1 MSAAEIITICFTLV
15 GAIVTITIWAFKMGK
30 FTATLN
36 ENTRLTVKVHEVVV
50 KQDERMDQFDL
61 ALKDKAD
68 KVELDKVANR
78 LTIMETKHNSIHKG
92 D

>member
-1 MSAAEIITICFTLV
+1 MTAAEIITICFTLV

-36 ENTRLTVKVHEVVV
+36 ENTRTTVKMYEVVV

-68 KVELDKVANR
+68 KVDLDKVESR
-78 LTIMETKHNSIHKG
+78 LTVMETKHNSFHG
-92 D
+92 GE